1 MSFMVDGLHN
11 ANEFYSQHY
20 LDEVVESDLKEL
32 FAQWK
37 EQGSQ
42 SPAGRLKTAGG
53 AAYLRARQQF
63 LASKS
68 QDRYDALLQLAA
80 PLLDALGYRLQ
91 PADIELATS
100 ELPTLAVYRDA
111 KEHPFLV
118 IVAAIESPQEQDTPP
133 LELKPKFPDGSPAKE
148 TWEDSITKQL
158 FTEDHPPRWV
168 LVVHHEQW
176 LLIERSKWPRKAL
189 LSFDLPTLFAPRD
202 DRNFRAM
209 AALMGAASIL
219 PSASGTALLDTLEDN
234 SHKHAF
240 EVSTDLKYAL
250 RESIELIANEAI
262 YYKRYVSKQKIYE
275 QNDQDLANTLSL
287 ESLRFMYRLL
297 FLFYIEARPD
307 LGYAPINTETYLK
320 GYSLEHL
327 RELEQV
333 PLTTPAAENGFYFHE
348 SIKQLF
354 ALIWNGF
361 PSHKG
366 DIFND
371 YSGESLYSAD
381 SFQISPLQ
389 GHLFDPSRTPLLNSV
404 KLRNHVLQKV
414 IQLMSLSRGGGKRR
428 RGRISYATLGI
439 NQLGAVYESLL
450 SFRGFFAEEDLY
462 EVRPDPKGKKANQ
475 DSEDSNDNNEDEAN
489 EDSVPTNLEDSDQ
502 PATSDRDKQKD
513 AQINPLDAAYFVPA
527 SHIDRYTDAE
537 KLFGGEPRKYPKGTF
552 IYRLAG
558 RAREK
563 SASYYTPEVLTRC
576 LVEHALKELIKPE
589 MTADEILRIT
599 ICEPAMGS
607 AAFLNEAIN
616 QLSELYLQRKQHE
629 LLQAYEQAKRQD
641 PYGKTDKSHLSIS
654 HEHYTAEKQR
664 VKMYIADSNVF
675 GVDLNPIAVELA
687 EVSLWLNA
695 IFKGSHV
702 PWFGLQLYNGNSL
715 VGARREV
722 FSAALLSPAKGEQDA
737 PNKDWR
743 VAVPTRVT
751 LSESPKAT
759 DIWHFLL
766 PDRGMASCSD
776 KVVKG
781 LNPTAVE
788 QFKTWRKEF
797 CKPLSAD
804 EVKRAQILSAAVD
817 ELWQQH
823 ASELARVRQKT
834 NDELYVWPNPSPNLA
849 PMTTADKDKLY
860 AREMLSE
867 QMQNASPYR
876 RLKLVMDYWCALW
889 FWPVE
894 QAAVLPT
901 RDRWWFALE
910 MVLLGNAP
918 LREVAMPDDLFPD
931 TLAPEQQAL
940 DLQPERDR
948 FGLVHLDVLHQTLPE
963 LAVVRD
969 VAKAQHFFHWELEFA
984 DIFRDRGG
992 FDLILGNPPWIKVEW
1007 NEQALLSDFDP
1018 RFALRKLSAKQSAD
1032 GRDAVFAG
1040 YQGARAD
1047 YIDECV
1053 ATEGVAA
1060 FLNATQNYPLLKGV
1074 QTNLYKCFLPL
1085 VWRIGGSTGVQA
1097 LLHPEGTYDDPK
1109 GGVLRA
1115 EVYSRLKAH
1124 YQFENQISLFAE
1136 VHHNTKFSVNVYGE
1150 FGDIPSFKNISN
1162 LFNPSTITASL
1173 EHNGE
1178 GVVPSIKKD
1187 GGGWNTTPHLS
1198 RVIEVN
1204 HDLLA
1209 VFAQLYDEAG
1219 TPAIQA
1225 RLPAVH
1231 SKELVSVLRK
1241 FTQVEKRLSNL
1252 QGDYLSLEMWHETGA
1267 QREGT
1272 IKRQTAF
1279 VDTPLNFVLSGP
1291 HFFVGNPLNKTPRA
1305 VCTLNSHYDVLDL
1318 SYISDDYFPRANYT
1332 PACEPDVYMARVP
1345 TVHWVEEGEEKAK
1358 PVTDYYR
1365 HVNREMI
1372 GSAAERTLIP
1382 SIVPKG
1388 VTHINTVLGTVF
1400 KENLY
1405 MLDYHAL
1412 TLSVVVDY
1420 HVKSTGMGHANTTL
1434 INQLPILDESADSKL
1449 RARLHLRALA
1459 LNCLTTHYAELWQEC
1474 WQDAFKL
1481 DQWSSTDPRLPQDF
1495 FNQLTPNWQ
1504 RHNALRSDYARRQ
1517 ALVEI
1522 DVLAAQALGLTLDE
1536 LLTIYRVQF
1545 PVMRQYEQDTWYDAN
1560 GRIVFTASKGLV
1572 GVGLPRK
1579 AGKRDAEC
1587 TLISP
1592 EGNSTSKRIGWEDLQ
1607 PKDGTARV
1615 PDGTRIQRSVLDD
1628 TLPNGPIERVI
1639 EYVAPFGLAN
1649 READYRVAWA
1659 FFESKN
1665 TTQPDQPTHNVPTS
1679 QE

>member
-1 MSFMVDGLHN
+1 M
-11 ANEFYSQHY
+11 
-20 LDEVVESDLKEL
+20 
-32 FAQWK
+32 
-37 EQGSQ
+37 
-42 SPAGRLKTAGG
+42 
-53 AAYLRARQQF
+53 
-63 LASKS
+63 
-68 QDRYDALLQLAA
+68 
-80 PLLDALGYRLQ
+80 
-91 PADIELATS
+91 
-100 ELPTLAVYRDA
+100 
-111 KEHPFLV
+111 
-118 IVAAIESPQEQDTPP
+118 
-133 LELKPKFPDGSPAKE
+133 
-148 TWEDSITKQL
+148 
-158 FTEDHPPRWV
+158 
-168 LVVHHEQW
+168 
-176 LLIERSKWPRKAL
+176 
-189 LSFDLPTLFAPRD
+189 
-202 DRNFRAM
+202 
-209 AALMGAASIL
+209 
-219 PSASGTALLDTLEDN
+219 
-234 SHKHAF
+234 
-240 EVSTDLKYAL
+240 
-250 RESIELIANEAI
+250 
-262 YYKRYVSKQKIYE
+262 
-275 QNDQDLANTLSL
+275 
-287 ESLRFMYRLL
+287 
-297 FLFYIEARPD
+297 
-307 LGYAPINTETYLK
+307 
-320 GYSLEHL
+320 
-327 RELEQV
+327 
-333 PLTTPAAENGFYFHE
+333 
-348 SIKQLF
+348 
-354 ALIWNGF
+354 
-361 PSHKG
+361 
-366 DIFND
+366 
-371 YSGESLYSAD
+371 
-381 SFQISPLQ
+381 
-389 GHLFDPSRTPLLNSV
+389 
-404 KLRNHVLQKV
+404 
-414 IQLMSLSRGGGKRR
+414 
-428 RGRISYATLGI
+428 
-439 NQLGAVYESLL
+439 YESLL

-475 DSEDSNDNNEDEAN
+475 DSEGHSNDSNDSNDDAAN
-489 EDSVPTNLEDSDQ
+489 EDSVPANVEDSDQ
-502 PATSDRDKQKD
+502 PTLSDRDKQKD

-527 SHIDRYTDAE
+527 SHIDRYSDSE

-616 QLSELYLQRKQHE
+616 QLSERYLQRKQQE
-629 LLQAYEQAKRQD
+629 LLSEYEQAKRQD
-641 PYGKTDKSHLSIS
+641 PYGKTDKSHLTIS

-743 VAVPTRVT
+743 VAVPARVT
-751 LSESPKAT
+751 LSESPKTT

-804 EVKRAQILSAAVD
+804 EVKRAQILSAAV
-817 ELWQQH
+817 EQLWHQH

-894 QAAVLPT
+894 QAAALPT

-1032 GRDAVFAG
+1032 GRDAVFTG
-1040 YQGARAD
+1040 YQGAQKD

-1060 FLNATQNYPLLKGV
+1060 FLNATQNYPLLKGL
-1074 QTNLYKCFLPL
+1074 QSNLYKCFLPL
-1085 VWRIGGSTGVQA
+1085 VWRIGGSRGVQA

-1115 EVYSRLKAH
+1115 EAYSRLKAH
-1124 YQFENQISLFAE
+1124 YQFINELSLFAE
-1136 VHHNTKFSVNVYGE
+1136 VDHHMKFSVNLYGQ
-1150 FGDIPSFKNISN
+1150 K
-1162 LFNPSTITASL
+1162 NPSPMFLNMVNIFSPATIAASL

-1198 RVIEVN
+1198 RVIQVN
-1204 HDLLA
+1204 HDLLS

-1219 TPAIQA
+1219 TGAVQA
-1225 RLPAVH
+1225 RLPTLH
-1231 SKELVSVLRK
+1231 SQELVSVLK
-1241 FTQVEKRLSNL
+1241 KISKIKNRLTSNNNSYISSDIIL
-1252 QGDYLSLEMWHETGA
+1252 HETEA
-1267 QREGT
+1267 QKNGIIERKT
-1272 IKRQTAF
+1272 LFTDSSHKF
-1279 VDTPLNFVLSGP
+1279 VISGP

-1305 VCTLNSHYDVLDL
+1305 VCALNSHYDVLDL
-1318 SYISDDYFPRANYT
+1318 FHISDDYLPRANYT
-1332 PACEPDVYMARVP
+1332 PACSPNVYMARVP
-1345 TVHWVEEGEEKAK
+1345 NVTWIEENEKTAK
-1358 PVTDYYR
+1358 PINHYFQLVHR
-1365 HVNREMI
+1365 RMLSQS
-1372 GSAAERTLIP
+1372 GERTLI
-1382 SIVPKG
+1382 STIVPKG
-1388 VTHINTVLGTVF
+1388 ALSINTCVMTTF
-1400 KENLY
+1400 KDTN
-1405 MLDYHAL
+1405 
-1412 TLSVVVDY
+1412 TLINFSASLCSIPFDFFI
-1420 HVKSTGMGHANTTL
+1420 KSTGKADLYGEGLAKLPL
-1434 INQLPILDESADSKL
+1434 IQNEKMAL
-1449 RARLHLRALA
+1449 RMLLLT
-1459 LNCLTTHYAELWQEC
+1459 CLTTHYAELWQDC

-1592 EGNSTSKRIGWEDLQ
+1592 EGNSTRKRIGWEDLQ
-1607 PKDGTARV
+1607 PKDGIAKV
-1615 PDGTRIQRSVLDD
+1615 PDGTRIQRTVLDD

-1659 FFESKN
+1659 FFENKPIAGISSDDTDK
-1665 TTQPDQPTHNVPTS
+1665 DDS
-1679 QE
+1679 QT

>member
-1 MSFMVDGLHN
+1 MSFIVDGLHN
-11 ANEFYSQHY
+11 ENEFYSQHY
-20 LDEVVESDLKEL
+20 LDEVVEGDLKEL

-42 SPAGRLKTAGG
+42 SPAGRLKTVGG
-53 AAYLRARQQF
+53 SAYLRTRQQF
-63 LASKS
+63 LASKGV
-68 QDRYDALLQLAA
+68 DRYEALLQLAE
-80 PLLDALGYRLQ
+80 PLLDALGYKLS
-91 PADIELATS
+91 PEDIQLATS
-100 ELPTLAVYRDA
+100 ELPTLAIYKDA

-118 IVAAIESPQEQDTPP
+118 IVAAIESSQEQDTPP

-148 TWEDSITKQL
+148 IWEDSITKQL
-158 FTEDHPPRWV
+158 FTDDHPPRWV

-189 LSFDLPTLFAPRD
+189 LSFDLPTLFGPRD
-202 DRNFRAM
+202 DKNFRAM

-219 PSASGTALLDTLEDN
+219 PSASGIALLDTLEDN

-262 YYKRYVSKQKIYE
+262 YYKRYVSKQGIYE
-275 QNDQDLANTLSL
+275 RNDQDLANTLSL

-307 LGYAPINTETYLK
+307 LGYAPINAETYLK

-333 PLTTPAAENGFYFHE
+333 QLTTPAAENGLYFHE

-354 ALIWNGF
+354 SLIWQGF
-361 PSHKG
+361 PQIDAGMFG
-366 DIFND
+366 DH
-371 YSGESLYSAD
+371 SEGSQYSAD

-404 KLRNHVLQKV
+404 KMRNHVLQKV

-462 EVRPDPKGKKANQ
+462 EVRPDPKGKKADRDT
-475 DSEDSNDNNEDEAN
+475 DSGNDDEADD
-489 EDSVPTNLEDSDQ
+489 DSPLISAEENDQ
-502 PATSDRDKQKD
+502 PISDREKNKD
-513 AQINPLDAAYFVPA
+513 AQINPLEAAYFVPA
-527 SHIDRYTDAE
+527 SHVDRYSDAE

-616 QLSELYLQRKQHE
+616 QLSELYLQRKQQE
-629 LLQAYEQAKRQD
+629 LLSEYEQAKRQD
-641 PYGKTDKSHLSIS
+641 PYGKIDKSHLTIS
-654 HEHYTAEKQR
+654 HENYTAEKQR

-675 GVDLNPIAVELA
+675 GVDLNPIALELA

-695 IFKGSHV
+695 IFKSSHV

-715 VGARREV
+715 IGARREA
-722 FSAALLSPAKGEQDA
+722 FSTALLSPVKSENNVA
-737 PNKDWR
+737 NKDWR
-743 VAVPTRVT
+743 VAVPQRVT
-751 LSESPKAT
+751 MSELPKTT

-766 PDRGMASCSD
+766 PDKGMASCSD
-776 KVVKG
+776 KVVKS
-781 LNPTAVE
+781 LNPSAFE
-788 QFKTWRKEF
+788 AFKAWRKTF
-797 CKPLSAD
+797 CAPLTSD
-804 EVKRAQILSAAVD
+804 EVKRAQVLSAAV
-817 ELWQQH
+817 EQLWQQH
-823 ASELARVRQKT
+823 ASELARVRHKT
-834 NDELYVWPNPSPNLA
+834 NDELHVWPDPSPNVA
-849 PMTTADKDKLY
+849 PMTTAEKDKLY

-876 RLKLVMDYWCALW
+876 RLRLVMDYWCALW

-894 QAAVLPT
+894 QAVELPT

-910 MVLLGNAP
+910 MVLLGNAT
-918 LREVAMPDDLFPD
+918 LRDVVAPSDLFPD

-969 VAKAQHFFHWELEFA
+969 VANAQHFFHWELEFA

-1007 NEQALLSDFDP
+1007 KEQSLLSDFDP
-1018 RFALRKLSAKQSAD
+1018 RFALRKLSAKESAD

-1040 YQGARAD
+1040 YQWAREE

-1085 VWRIGGSTGVQA
+1085 VWRVGSVHGVQA
-1097 LLHPEGTYDDPK
+1097 LLHPEGVYDDPK
-1109 GGVLRA
+1109 GGLLRA
-1115 EVYSRLKAH
+1115 DFYGRLRAH
-1124 YQFENQISLFAE
+1124 YQFTNVKLLFSE
-1136 VHHNTKFSVNVYGE
+1136 VMIWVRYSINIFSQQNVSPN
-1150 FGDIPSFKNISN
+1150 FITIAN
-1162 LFNPSTITASL
+1162 LFQPSTINSSFD
-1173 EHNGE
+1173 HNGE
-1178 GVVPSIKKD
+1178 GNIPNIKTNQGK
-1187 GGGWNTTPHLS
+1187 WNVTGHAN
-1198 RVIEVN
+1198 RIIAVN
-1204 HDLLA
+1204 TKQLQT
-1209 VFAQLYDEAG
+1209 FAKLYDTQG
-1219 TPAIQA
+1219 TSAIHA
-1225 RLPAVH
+1225 RLPAIH
-1231 SKELVSVLRK
+1231 SKELVSVLEK
-1241 FTQVEKRLSNL
+1241 FAQVQKKMIDLHK
-1252 QGDYLSLEMWHETGA
+1252 DYISSEMWHETGA
-1267 QREGT
+1267 QKDGI
-1272 IKRQTAF
+1272 IKRQTTFANS
-1279 VDTPLNFVLSGP
+1279 PINCILSGP
-1291 HFFVGNPLNKTPRA
+1291 HFFVGNPLYKTPKSICDTPRA
-1305 VCTLNSHYDVLDL
+1305 YLPLDIDSLNDNYL
-1318 SYISDDYFPRANYT
+1318 PRTNYT
-1332 PACEPDVYMARVP
+1332 PCRSFSNYKPQIQLVN
-1345 TVHWVEEGEEKAK
+1345 WIEENKETAK
-1358 PVTDYYR
+1358 PITDYYR
-1365 HVNREMI
+1365 QIFRGMLSQS
-1372 GSAAERTLIP
+1372 GERTLIGAIIP
-1382 SIVPKG
+1382 PDVA
-1388 VTHINTVLGTVF
+1388 HINGAQSTAF
-1400 KENLY
+1400 KDTSILVNHSTFSSSILADFFIKTTGRSNL
-1405 MLDYHAL
+1405 HAIWKQFPL
-1412 TLSVVVDY
+1412 IEFRSAAIIRTLS
-1420 HVKSTGMGHANTTL
+1420 
-1434 INQLPILDESADSKL
+1434 
-1449 RARLHLRALA
+1449 
-1459 LNCLTTHYAELWQEC
+1459 LNCLTMHYTNLWADC
-1474 WQDAFKL
+1474 WQHLFQN
-1481 DQWSSTDPRLPQDF
+1481 DQWSSSDSRLRVDF
-1495 FNQLTPNWQ
+1495 FKNLTPNWQ
-1504 RHNALRSDYARRQ
+1504 RDNALRSDYSRRQ

-1545 PVMRQYEQDTWYDAN
+1545 PVMQQNEQDTWFDAY
-1560 GRIVFTASKGLV
+1560 GRIIFTVNIGLA
-1572 GVGLPRK
+1572 GSTFERK
-1579 AGKRDAEC
+1579 AGKRDTESKIFYPDGIAK
-1587 TLISP
+1587 I
-1592 EGNSTSKRIGWEDLQ
+1592 KRIGWEDLQ
-1607 PKDGTARV
+1607 PKDGIAKV
-1615 PDGTRIQRSVLDD
+1615 PDGTRIQRTVLDD
-1628 TLPNGPIERVI
+1628 TLPNGPVERVI

-1659 FFESKN
+1659 FFENKIIVD
-1665 TTQPDQPTHNVPTS
+1665 TTS
-1679 QE
+1679 QNAHTDDFQA

>member
-1 MSFMVDGLHN
+1 MSFIVDGLHN

-20 LDEVVESDLKEL
+20 LDEVAEGDLKEL

-42 SPAGRLKTAGG
+42 SPVGRLKSAGG
-53 AAYLRARQQF
+53 SAYLRAREQF

-68 QDRYDALLQLAA
+68 HDRYDALLQLAA
-80 PLLDALGYRLQ
+80 PLLDALGYKLE
-91 PADIELATS
+91 PVDIELATS

-111 KEHPFLV
+111 KEQPFLV
-118 IVAAIESPQEQDTPP
+118 IVAALENSQEQDTPP
-133 LELKPKFPDGSPAKE
+133 LELKPRFSDGSPAKE

-158 FTEDHPPRWV
+158 FTDDHPPRWV

-189 LSFDLPTLFAPRD
+189 LSFDLPTLFGPRD
-202 DRNFRAM
+202 DKSFRAM
-209 AALMGAASIL
+209 AALIGAASIL
-219 PSASGTALLDTLEDN
+219 PSASGTALLDTLEDH

-262 YYKRYVSKQKIYE
+262 YYKRHVSKQGIYE
-275 QNDQDLANTLSL
+275 RNDQDLANALSL

-307 LGYAPINTETYLK
+307 LGYAPINAETYLK

-333 PLTTPAAENGFYFHE
+333 PLTTPAAENGLYFHE
-348 SIKQLF
+348 SIQQLF
-354 ALIWNGF
+354 QLIWQGF
-361 PSHKG
+361 PQLDG
-366 DIFND
+366 GMFND
-371 YSGESLYSAD
+371 HSMDAQYSAD
-381 SFQISPLQ
+381 SFQIAPLQ

-489 EDSVPTNLEDSDQ
+489 EDSVPTHLEDSDQ
-502 PATSDRDKQKD
+502 PAPSDRDKQKD

-527 SHIDRYTDAE
+527 SHIDRYTDPE

-576 LVEHALKELIKPE
+576 LVEHALNELIKPE

-616 QLSELYLQRKQHE
+616 QLSERYLQRKQHE
-629 LLQAYEQAKRQD
+629 LLQEYEQAKRQD

-804 EVKRAQILSAAVD
+804 EVKRAQILSAAV
-817 ELWQQH
+817 EQLWHQH

-894 QAAVLPT
+894 QAAKLPT

-1032 GRDAVFAG
+1032 GREAVFAN
-1040 YQGARAD
+1040 YQGAQKD

-1053 ATEGVAA
+1053 ATEGAA
-1060 FLNATQNYPLLKGV
+1060 TFLNADQNYPLLKG
-1074 QTNLYKCFLPL
+1074 QKANLYKCFLPL
-1085 VWRIGGSTGVQA
+1085 VWRLCSAQGVQA
-1097 LLHPEGTYDDPK
+1097 LLHPEGVYDDPN
-1109 GGVLRA
+1109 GGIFREQLYPRLR
-1115 EVYSRLKAH
+1115 AH
-1124 YQFENQISLFAE
+1124 YQFVNEKLLFSE
-1136 VHHNTKFSVNVYGE
+1136 VDNHTTFSINLYSNE
-1150 FGDIPSFKNISN
+1150 LKNIT
-1162 LFNPSTITASL
+1162 FNTLANIFHPSTIQLSL
-1173 EHNGE
+1173 EHTGE
-1178 GVVPSIKKD
+1178 GNIPNLKTENGK
-1187 GGGWNTTPHLS
+1187 WNMAGHKNRLVS
-1198 RVIEVN
+1198 VN
-1204 HDLLA
+1204 HGQLKI
-1209 VFAQLYDEAG
+1209 FAQLYDDQG
-1219 TPAIQA
+1219 TNPNRA
-1225 RLPAVH
+1225 RLAAIH
-1231 SKELVSVLRK
+1231 SKELLSVLEK
-1241 FTQVEKRLSNL
+1241 FSYQKTTLSDYSKDFFTTQFWN
-1252 QGDYLSLEMWHETGA
+1252 ETISQHDGSI
-1267 QREGT
+1267 RRNT
-1272 IKRQTAF
+1272 TF
-1279 VDTPLNFVLSGP
+1279 VNNQMDFVLSGP
-1291 HFFVGNPLNKTPRA
+1291 HFYVGNPINKTPRRICDSNKA
-1305 VCTLNSHYDVLDL
+1305 YDLPNLQFIPDNYL
-1318 SYISDDYFPRANYT
+1318 PRSNYT
-1332 PACEPDVYMARVP
+1332 PACEESVYLLRVP
-1345 TVHWVEEGEEKAK
+1345 RVGWVEKDEQIGQ
-1358 PVTDYYR
+1358 PVTNYYR
-1365 HVNREMI
+1365 QIFRGMLAQS
-1372 GSAAERTLIP
+1372 GERTLIGAIIP
-1382 SIVPKG
+1382 PDVAHIHGAQSTAFKDTSVLVNHSTFSSSLLADFFIKTTGRSNLHAIWEQFPLIEFTSSAIVR
-1388 VTHINTVLGTVF
+1388 T
-1400 KENLY
+1400 
-1405 MLDYHAL
+1405 
-1412 TLSVVVDY
+1412 
-1420 HVKSTGMGHANTTL
+1420 
-1434 INQLPILDESADSKL
+1434 
-1449 RARLHLRALA
+1449 LA
-1459 LNCLTTHYAELWQEC
+1459 LNCLTTHYAELWQDC
-1474 WQDAFKL
+1474 WQDKFKL

-1495 FNQLTPNWQ
+1495 FKQLTPNWQ

-1592 EGNSTSKRIGWEDLQ
+1592 EGNSTRKRIGWEDLQ
-1607 PKDGTARV
+1607 PKDGTAKV

-1659 FFESKN
+1659 FFESQT
-1665 TTQPDQPTHNVPTS
+1665 TTQSDNPTHNSFTT

>member
-1 MSFMVDGLHN
+1 MSFIVDGLHN

-20 LDEVVESDLKEL
+20 LDEVVEGDLKAL

-42 SPAGRLKTAGG
+42 SPAGRLKSAGG
-53 AAYLRARQQF
+53 AAYLRAREQF
-63 LASKS
+63 LASKRH
-68 QDRYDALLQLAA
+68 DRYDALLQLVA
-80 PLLDALGYRLQ
+80 PLLNALGYTLN
-91 PADIELATS
+91 PTDLELATS
-100 ELPTLAVYRDA
+100 ELPILAVYRDA
-111 KEHPFLV
+111 KDHPFLV
-118 IVAAIESPQEQDTPP
+118 IVAAVESPQEQDTPP
-133 LELKPKFPDGSPAKE
+133 LELKPIFPDGSPTKE
-148 TWEDSITKQL
+148 SWEDTLTKQL
-158 FTEDHPPRWV
+158 FADDHPPRWV

-189 LSFDLPTLFAPRD
+189 LSVDLPTLFAPRD
-202 DRNFRAM
+202 DKHFRAM
-209 AALMGAASIL
+209 AALMSADSIL

-262 YYKRYVSKQKIYE
+262 YYKRYVSKQRVYE
-275 QNDQDLANTLSL
+275 RNDQDLANTLSL

-307 LGYAPINTETYLK
+307 LGYAPINAETYLK

-333 PLTTPAAENGFYFHE
+333 PLTTPAAEHGFYFHD

-354 ALIWNGF
+354 GLIWQGF
-361 PSHKG
+361 PHQDG
-366 DIFND
+366 GMFND
-371 YSGESLYSAD
+371 YSLDSQYSAD
-381 SFQISPLQ
+381 SFQIAPLQ

-475 DSEDSNDNNEDEAN
+475 DSEESNNDEAN
-489 EDSVPTNLEDSDQ
+489 EDNALPHVEDSDQ
-502 PATSDRDKQKD
+502 PTASDRDKQKD

-537 KLFGGEPRKYPKGTF
+537 KLFGGEPRRYPKGTF

-589 MTADEILRIT
+589 TTADEILRIT

-616 QLSELYLQRKQHE
+616 QLSELYLQRKQQE
-629 LLQAYEQAKRQD
+629 LLPEYEQAKRQD
-641 PYGKTDKSHLSIS
+641 PYGKVDTSHLTIS

-664 VKMYIADSNVF
+664 VKMYIADTNVF

-722 FSAALLSPAKGEQDA
+722 FSAALLSPAKGEHGVT
-737 PNKDWR
+737 NKDWR
-743 VAVPTRVT
+743 VAVPERVR
-751 LSESPKAT
+751 LSESPKDT

-766 PDRGMASCSD
+766 PDSGMASCSD
-776 KVVKG
+776 RVVKG

-797 CKPLSAD
+797 CKPLSSE
-804 EVKRAQILSAAVD
+804 EVKRAQILSAAV
-817 ELWQQH
+817 EKLWQQH

-834 NDELYVWPNPSPNLA
+834 NDQVHVWPNASPNVA
-849 PMTTADKDKLY
+849 PTTTADKDQLF
-860 AREMLSE
+860 AREMLSD
-867 QMQNASPYR
+867 QRPNASPYR

-910 MVLLGNAP
+910 MVLLGNALLQELP
-918 LREVAMPDDLFPD
+918 IPHDLFPD
-931 TLAPEQQAL
+931 TLVPEQQTL
-940 DLQPERDR
+940 DLQSERYVL
-948 FGLVHLDVLHQTLPE
+948 GLVHLDVLHETLPE

-969 VAKAQHFFHWELEFA
+969 VANAQHFFHWELEFA

-1040 YQGARAD
+1040 YQGARAE

-1085 VWRIGGSTGVQA
+1085 VWRVGTATGVQA
-1097 LLHPEGTYDDPK
+1097 LLHPESTYDDPK
-1109 GGVLRA
+1109 GGLLRA
-1115 EVYSRLKAH
+1115 EIYSRLRAH
-1124 YQFENQISLFAE
+1124 YQFQNQLMLFSE
-1136 VHHNTKFSVNVYGE
+1136 VAHRAKYSINVYAQKNKPP
-1150 FGDIPSFKNISN
+1150 IFKTIANI
-1162 LFNPSTITASL
+1162 FHPSTI
-1173 EHNGE
+1173 
-1178 GVVPSIKKD
+1178 
-1187 GGGWNTTPHLS
+1187 NTCFENVGS
-1198 RVIEVN
+1198 RP
-1204 HDLLA
+1204 
-1209 VFAQLYDEAG
+1209 
-1219 TPAIQA
+1219 TPAIKREDGKWDFSGHPKRIITVGLEQLEVFAELYDDVGTPVNQA
-1225 RLPAVH
+1225 SLPAIH
-1231 SKELVSVLRK
+1231 SKELVSVLEKIAKVDRK
-1241 FTQVEKRLSNL
+1241 LANNQN
-1252 QGDYLSLEMWHETGA
+1252 DYLSLEMWHETGA
-1267 QREGT
+1267 QKDGT
-1272 IKRQTAF
+1272 IQRQTGF
-1279 VDTPLNFVLSGP
+1279 PDMPVSLVLSGP
-1291 HFFVGNPLNKTPRA
+1291 HFSVGNALAKTPRV
-1305 VCTLNSHYDVLDL
+1305 VCVEKSHYDTLDL
-1318 SYISDDYFPRANYT
+1318 SNITENYLPRSNYSIACSISQ
-1332 PACEPDVYMARVP
+1332 YMMRVP
-1345 TVHWVEEGEEKAK
+1345 TATWVDQGQKIAK

-1365 HVNREMI
+1365 LVARAMI
-1372 GSAAERTLIP
+1372 SIGAEKGLIA
-1382 SIVPKG
+1382 SIQPKG
-1388 VTHINTVLGTVF
+1388 VAHTNGVRSYTFRDTKKLISFSGLVFSLPFDFMMKISGRSNLHQSLDDYPFPQSTLDDSRFALRVLS
-1400 KENLY
+1400 
-1405 MLDYHAL
+1405 
-1412 TLSVVVDY
+1412 LS
-1420 HVKSTGMGHANTTL
+1420 
-1434 INQLPILDESADSKL
+1434 
-1449 RARLHLRALA
+1449 
-1459 LNCLTTHYAELWQEC
+1459 CLTNHYAELWQEC

-1495 FNQLTPNWQ
+1495 FKQLTPSWQ

-1545 PVMRQYEQDTWYDAN
+1545 PVMRQYEQDTWYDAK

-1572 GVGLPRK
+1572 GVGIPRK

-1592 EGNSTSKRIGWEDLQ
+1592 EGNSTRKRIGWEDLQ
-1607 PKDGTARV
+1607 PKDGIAKV
-1615 PDGTRIQRSVLDD
+1615 PDGTRIQRTVLDD

-1659 FFESKN
+1659 FFENQLIADLSSDD
-1665 TTQPDQPTHNVPTS
+1665 TDMDDTQT
-1679 QE
+1679 

>member
-1 MSFMVDGLHN
+1 MSFIVDGLHN

-20 LDEVVESDLKEL
+20 LDEVVEGDLKAL

-42 SPAGRLKTAGG
+42 SPAGRLKSAGG
-53 AAYLRARQQF
+53 AAYLRAREQF
-63 LASKS
+63 LASKRH
-68 QDRYDALLQLAA
+68 DRYDALLQLVA
-80 PLLDALGYRLQ
+80 PLLDALGYTLN
-91 PADIELATS
+91 PTDLELATS
-100 ELPTLAVYRDA
+100 ELPILAVYRDA
-111 KEHPFLV
+111 KDHPFLV
-118 IVAAIESPQEQDTPP
+118 IVAAVESPQEQDTPP
-133 LELKPKFPDGSPAKE
+133 LELKPIFPDGSPTKE
-148 TWEDSITKQL
+148 SWEDTLTKQL
-158 FTEDHPPRWV
+158 FADDHPPRWV

-189 LSFDLPTLFAPRD
+189 LSVDLPTLFAPRD
-202 DRNFRAM
+202 DKHFRAM
-209 AALMGAASIL
+209 AALMSADSIL

-262 YYKRYVSKQKIYE
+262 YYKRYVSKQRVYE
-275 QNDQDLANTLSL
+275 RNDQDLANTLSL

-307 LGYAPINTETYLK
+307 LGYAPINAETYLK

-333 PLTTPAAENGFYFHE
+333 PLTTPAAEHGFYFHD

-354 ALIWNGF
+354 GLIWQGF
-361 PSHKG
+361 PHQDG
-366 DIFND
+366 GMFND
-371 YSGESLYSAD
+371 YSLNSQYSAD
-381 SFQISPLQ
+381 SFQIAPLQ

-414 IQLMSLSRGGGKRR
+414 IQLMSLSRGGGKCR

-475 DSEDSNDNNEDEAN
+475 DSEESNDDEAN
-489 EDSVPTNLEDSDQ
+489 EDNAPTHLDDSDQ
-502 PATSDRDKQKD
+502 PTASDRDKQKD

-537 KLFGGEPRKYPKGTF
+537 KLFGGEPRRYPKGTF

-589 MTADEILRIT
+589 TTADEILRIT

-616 QLSELYLQRKQHE
+616 QLSELYLQRKQQE
-629 LLQAYEQAKRQD
+629 LLPEYEQAKRQD
-641 PYGKTDKSHLSIS
+641 PYGKVDTSHLTIS

-664 VKMYIADSNVF
+664 VKMYIADTNVF

-722 FSAALLSPAKGEQDA
+722 FSAALLSPAKGEHGVT
-737 PNKDWR
+737 NKDWR
-743 VAVPTRVT
+743 VAVPERVR
-751 LSESPKAT
+751 LSESPKDT

-766 PDRGMASCSD
+766 PDSGMASCSD
-776 KVVKG
+776 RVVKG

-804 EVKRAQILSAAVD
+804 EVKRAQVLSAAV
-817 ELWQQH
+817 EQLWHQH

-894 QAAVLPT
+894 QAAALPT
-901 RDRWWFALE
+901 RDRWWFVLE

-918 LREVAMPDDLFPD
+918 LRELPIPHDLFPD
-931 TLAPEQQAL
+931 TLVPEQQTL

-1053 ATEGVAA
+1053 ATEGVAS
-1060 FLNATQNYPLLKGV
+1060 FFNATQNYPLLKGV
-1074 QTNLYKCFLPL
+1074 QSNLYKCFLPL
-1085 VWRIGGSTGVQA
+1085 VWRIGGSRGVQA

-1109 GGVLRA
+1109 GGALRA
-1115 EVYSRLKAH
+1115 EIYSRLRAH
-1124 YQFENQISLFAE
+1124 YQFQNQLMLFAE
-1136 VHHNTKFSVNVYGE
+1136 IGHRVKYSINIYGKIY
-1150 FGDIPSFKNISN
+1150 DQPSFNTIANI
-1162 LFNPSTITASL
+1162 FHPSTIKACF
-1173 EHNGE
+1173 EY
-1178 GVVPSIKKD
+1178 V
-1187 GGGWNTTPHLS
+1187 GWG
-1198 RVIEVN
+1198 
-1204 HDLLA
+1204 A
-1209 VFAQLYDEAG
+1209 
-1219 TPAIQA
+1219 TPAIKNEAGKWDLSGHEKRIVKVELEQLTVFSDLYEETGTPTYQA
-1225 RLPAVH
+1225 RLPTVH
-1231 SKELVSVLRK
+1231 SKEFVSVLEK
-1241 FTQVEKRLSNL
+1241 FSKNKTTLKDIHP
-1252 QGDYLSLEMWHETGA
+1252 DYYTTVCFDETYA
-1267 QREGT
+1267 QRDGL
-1272 IKRQTAF
+1272 IKRQTTF
-1279 VDTPLNFVLSGP
+1279 VENPVSFVLSGP
-1291 HFFVGNPLNKTPRA
+1291 HFSVGNPLSKTPRA
-1305 VCTLNSHYDVLDL
+1305 ICTEKGHYDILNLLAIPDNFMPRTN
-1318 SYISDDYFPRANYT
+1318 YI
-1332 PACEPDVYMARVP
+1332 PACEISAYMASVP
-1345 TVHWVEEGEEKAK
+1345 TVSWIEVGEVKEKS
-1358 PVTDYYR
+1358 VMSYYKTAHR
-1365 HVNREMI
+1365 RMI
-1372 GSAAERTLIP
+1372 NSSSERSLIM
-1382 SIVPKG
+1382 SIVPVG
-1388 VTHINTVLGTVF
+1388 VANINTVLTTVF
-1400 KENLY
+1400 KNPNI
-1405 MLDYHAL
+1405 MIDF
-1412 TLSVVVDY
+1412 SGSCSSIVVDFF
-1420 HVKSTGMGHANTTL
+1420 VRSTGKSDVYETL
-1434 INQLPILDESADSKL
+1434 LKQLPILSSELL
-1449 RARLHLRALA
+1449 RLRALT
-1459 LNCLTTHYAELWQEC
+1459 LNCLTTHYAELWQDC
-1474 WQDAFKL
+1474 WQEAFKL

-1495 FNQLTPNWQ
+1495 FKQLTPNWQ

-1545 PVMRQYEQDTWYDAN
+1545 PVMRQYEQDTWYDAK

-1592 EGNSTSKRIGWEDLQ
+1592 EGNSTRKRIGWEDLQ
-1607 PKDGTARV
+1607 PKDGIAKV

-1659 FFESKN
+1659 FFENQLIADLSSDD
-1665 TTQPDQPTHNVPTS
+1665 TDMDDTQT
-1679 QE
+1679 